1 MISRYRAA
9 APRRLT
15 TAAAVLTCCLLIVLG
30 TAGEA
35 RAEVLAFAE
44 PGFTKTTTNSWF
56 YTYTRVQGTTNEYFV
71 CFRLK
76 KDGVVIEDSNGTN
89 GPGSLNCTGNIY
101 ANGSTGTIGPIG
113 PDPGHL
119 PMTVGSTYEMCAT
132 DFRSSAVI
140 YQFAS
145 SACQTTTIDNTKP
158 GITTYVNGSDVYTR
172 SLGINMHIDYSDA
185 IAVPFP
191 ANFGCLALGGGCTV
205 DMATGYVAGCS
216 QPNVPLNWPNGGA
229 RNNSF
234 DCSTTLDAGTPDG
247 VVAFCA
253 RAADAAIPDNPGST
267 NQAQPASSA
276 NISDPSCG
284 SVILDRTPPSAS
296 ITASA
301 TSVKVGDLVN
311 LSAQSS
317 DATSGVTGQYAWVF
331 GDNAPNGAGA
341 NTSHTYTQAG
351 TYEAKVTTT
360 DGAGNTGEGKQVI
373 TVNPPASGGG
383 SGGTGGTITPPPT
396 NKSIGNE
403 AGGGGTQ
410 QTTFGGLG
418 VVAPK
423 KFKIRRGHRKLPL
436 ALTSVGPGRMTVA
449 LALGR
454 KVVARGAATFTRAGR
469 FGFKLKLPAK
479 MKRGRYKLKIGFK
492 PTGSTRTITKTLT
505 IRFTGAAPRASSA
518 AAAHSRFLSG

>member
-1 MISRYRAA
+1 MIPHHEAA
-9 APRRLT
+9 VPRR
-15 TAAAVLTCCLLIVLG
+15 ACAGVVLLACWLIFALG
-30 TAGEA
+30 SAGEA

-56 YTYTRVQGTTNEYFV
+56 YSYTRVQGTTNEYFI

-76 KDGVVIEDSNGTN
+76 KDGVVIEDSNGTA

-101 ANGSTGTIGPIG
+101 ASGATGTIGPIQ
-113 PDPGHL
+113 PDPGHI

-158 GITTYVNGSDVYTR
+158 GITTFVNGTDIYTR
-172 SLGINMHIDYSDA
+172 NLAINIHIDYADA

-205 DMATGYVAGCS
+205 DLATQYVAGCS

-234 DCSTTLDAGTPDG
+234 DCSTTLDPSTPDG

-253 RAADAAIPDNPGST
+253 RAADAAIPDNPAST

-284 SVILDRTPPSAS
+284 GVILDRTPPAAS

-301 TSVKVGDLVN
+301 TTVRVGDLVN

-317 DATSGVTGQYAWVF
+317 DATSGTSGQYTWVF
-331 GDNAPNGAGA
+331 GDNTPNGAGA

-351 TYEAKVTTT
+351 TYEAKLSTT

-373 TVNPPASGGG
+373 TVNPPSAGGG

-396 NKSIGNE
+396 NTSILNE
-403 AGGGGTQ
+403 SGGGGLQ
-410 QTTFGGLG
+410 ETTFAGLK

-436 ALTSVGPGRMTVA
+436 ALTSAGPGRVTVA
-449 LALGR
+449 LALAR

-469 FGFKLKLPAK
+469 FGFRLKLPAK
-479 MKRGRYKLKIGFK
+479 MKPGRYKLKISFK
-492 PTGSTRTITKTLT
+492 PKGSPRAITKTLR
-505 IRFTGAAPRASSA
+505 IRFTAANARASRVPA
-518 AAAHSRFLSG
+518 VHAPFRSG